1 MNKQLSGKIYTSNDD
16 TLVTKDDVKTQL
28 PITAG
33 PDVYVMTSEGKGDYN
48 DWKRWQFNVV
58 FYNSSDEVITPTA
71 GTILVQAAQDETLVW
86 RSITGGSITA
96 TDVYSAATD
105 ISIPYLSGS
114 IYAYRV
120 TFTSV
125 TGTDMSYAKV
135 IAVAQK

>member
-16 TLVTKDDVKTQL
+16 TLVVKDDVKTQL
-28 PITAG
+28 PVTG
-33 PDVYVMTSEGKGDYN
+33 GTDTYVMTSEGKGNYN

-71 GTILVQAAQDETLVW
+71 GDIQITVAQDESLIW
-86 RSITGGSITA
+86 RSIVGGDLLA
-96 TDVYSAATD
+96 ANVYSDASD
-105 ISIPYLSGS
+105 VSIPYVAGS

-120 TFTSV
+120 IFDSV

>member
-1 MNKQLSGKIYTSNDD
+1 MAYGKTYTTIDNSKASAASDS
-16 TLVTKDDVKTQL
+16 TKL

-33 PDVYVMTSEGKGDYN
+33 TDTYVMTSEGKGDYN

-58 FYNSSDEVITPTA
+58 FYDSSDEVITPTA
-71 GTILVQAAQDETLVW
+71 GDIQITVAQDETLVW
-86 RSITGGSITA
+86 RSIVGGDIVA
-96 TDVYSAATD
+96 VDVYSDASEV
-105 ISIPYLSGS
+105 SIPYVAGS

-120 TFTSV
+120 IFDSV